1 LTHPVAHSQEGF
13 EMEKILDVRK
23 DMKTQRFEL
32 LVKWRGLA
40 EEENTWEPVTQLFAD
55 VRAPLVTLPP
65 SE

>member
-1 LTHPVAHSQEGF
+1 
-13 EMEKILDVRK
+13 MEKILDVRK